1 MGEFDQDLIAGGMPE
16 RVVDVLEVVEVH
28 EQQGQ
33 CPLAAHGVGQ
43 RAFQVFSEHQ
53 PVGQLGEAVVVG
65 EIMGLLVRLPE
76 VMAHGA

>member
-1 MGEFDQDLIAGGMPE
+1 LIAGGMPE
-16 RVVDVLEVVEVH
+16 RVVDMLEVVEVH

-33 CPLAAHGVGQ
+33 CPPAALGMSQ

-65 EIMGLLVRLPE
+65 EKADLLARLPE
-76 VMAHGA
+76 VMAHAS